1 MSPRTGRPPKENTM
15 DERIQIRVNREE
27 LQKLDECAKIQGTTR
42 SDIVRQG
49 IDLVYEKVKK

>member
-15 DERIQIRVNREE
+15 DERIQVRASHEE
-27 LQKLDECAKIQGTTR
+27 IEKLDECAKLQKTTR

-49 IDLVYEKVKK
+49 IELVYEKTKK

>member
-1 MSPRTGRPPKENTM
+1 MSPRTGRPPKENPM

-27 LQKLDECAKIQGTTR
+27 LQRLDECAKIQETTR

-49 IDLVYEKVKK
+49 IDLVYEKIKK